1 MGFLSNLF
9 GGSEESFVKKHVNRI
24 LNKYAQK
31 EIRDESFHALA
42 QKGTSESIYGLLQ
55 RFTYDHPESIVDE
68 NEKYKVIALLEALG
82 DEAVGEPLRRYIS
95 EQSQVSMA
103 LIALERLEG
112 PEATEEEIIS
122 QLEKADPG
130 DSWST
135 ERKLQLI
142 NHLDNYDT
150 IQDPTVLF
158 EFLEDVNDD
167 VVFRCIDILE
177 KTVENSEELR
187 NQIRERL
194 VQQLTHEDTSMR
206 IRARIIDL
214 SIQCKWYIGD
224 LRKELE
230 ENLPDG
236 YFFDKRGHIKVRE
249 RY

>member
-31 EIRDESFHALA
+31 ELRDESFHALA
-42 QKGTSESIYGLLQ
+42 QKATPASIYGLLQ

-68 NEKYKVIALLEALG
+68 NEKYKVIALLESLG
-82 DEAVGEPLRRYIS
+82 EESVGEPLRRYLK
-95 EQSQVSMA
+95 EQNQVSMA
-103 LIALERLEG
+103 LIALESIEG
-112 PEATEEEIIS
+112 PEETEAEIMR
-122 QLEKADPG
+122 QLAQADPS

-142 NHLDNYDT
+142 NHLDNYDA
-150 IQDPTVLF
+150 IEDPSTLF
-158 EFLEDVNDD
+158 VFLDDVNDD
-167 VVFRCIDILE
+167 VIFRCIDILE
-177 KTVENSEELR
+177 KSLQKSEELR

-194 VQQLTHEDTSMR
+194 VQQLAHEDTSAR
-206 IRARIIDL
+206 IRARILDL
-214 SIQCKWYIGD
+214 SIQCKWYVGD

-230 ENLPDG
+230 EKLPDG

-249 RY
+249 RS